1 MREELRSAFNT
12 RQYMLS
18 KDFEVYYYS
27 DLHMKPAA
35 SHSHDYYEF
44 YFFISGDV
52 TMIIGD
58 DEDYRFHLE
67 PGDLVLIPPHISHY
81 ALIKDTGEYYRRF
94 VFWISVDYCNR
105 LVQSSPGYGYVMQR
119 SRINKRYIYHYDKI
133 AFNSL
138 QSKMFD
144 LITEIHQERFG
155 KAAKINLYVSEL
167 VLDINRTAY
176 EAEHPQ
182 QFRET
187 ASLYENLVT
196 YIDSHLT
203 DNLSLDE
210 LAEHFYV
217 SKYHI
222 SHIFKD
228 NLGLSV
234 HQYLIK
240 KRLVLF
246 KDYVMDSGDITE
258 ASAKCGFSDYSS
270 LYRAFIKEYGISP
283 KEYRRQLEDAIN
295 TSRGE

>member
-35 SHSHDYYEF
+35 PHSHDYYEF

-52 TMIIGD
+52 TMVIGD
-58 DEDYRFHLE
+58 KEEFRLALQ
-67 PGDLVLIPPHISHY
+67 PGDLVLIPPSVPHY
-81 ALIKDTGEYYRRF
+81 AIITDTGEYYRRF

-105 LVQSSPGYGYVMQR
+105 LVQSSPNYGYVMQR
-119 SRINKRYIYHYDKI
+119 SRISKRYVYHYDKI

-138 QSKMFD
+138 QSQMFD
-144 LITEIHQERFG
+144 LITEIHQDRFG
-155 KAAKINLYVSEL
+155 KAAKINLLVSEL

-176 EAEHPQ
+176 ESEHPQ
-182 QFRET
+182 QIKES

-203 DNLSLDE
+203 DELTLDN

-234 HQYLIK
+234 HQYLLK
-240 KRLVLF
+240 KRLNLF
-246 KDYVMDSGDITE
+246 RDFLMDSGDITQ
-258 ASAKCGFSDYSS
+258 ASVKCGFSDYSS
-270 LYRAFIKEYGISP
+270 LYRAFVKEYGISP
-283 KEYRRQLEDAIN
+283 KDYKQQLADAIN
-295 TSRGE
+295 TSRA

>member
-27 DLHMKPAA
+27 DLHMTAA
-35 SHSHDYYEF
+35 KAHSHDYYEF

-52 TMIIGD
+52 TMVVGD
-58 DEDYRFHLE
+58 REDHKFTLKC
-67 PGDLVLIPPHISHY
+67 GDLVLIPPNVPHY
-81 ALIKDTGEYYRRF
+81 AIIRDTGEYYKRF

-105 LVQSSPGYGYVMQR
+105 LVQSSPSYGYVMQR
-119 SRINKRYIYHYDKI
+119 SSINKSYVYHYDKI

-155 KAAKINLYVSEL
+155 KSARINLYVSEL

-176 EAEHPQ
+176 ESEHPKQ
-182 QFRET
+182 YKEGAT
-187 ASLYENLVT
+187 LCDNLVN
-196 YIDSHLT
+196 YIDAHLT
-203 DNLSLDE
+203 DNLSLE
-210 LAEHFYV
+210 EIAGHFYV

-222 SHIFKD
+222 SHLFKE
-228 NLGLSV
+228 NIGLSL

-240 KRLVLF
+240 KRLSLF
-246 KDYVMDSGDITE
+246 KDYLTESADISD
-258 ASAKCGFSDYSS
+258 AAAKCGFNDYSS

-283 KEYRRQLEDAIN
+283 SQYRQQLEEAI
-295 TSRGE
+295 TLVT